1 LKTIQLNK
9 YTTRDRTC
17 DGADIPKRD
26 ESGLGDQSGG
36 IEQSIGDCRMPG
48 HRSRGTFQRIA
59 IQSGDCA
66 HKALSA
72 MLQEKEMFPMPIFRP
87 LQMSL
92 WLLGFVDA
100 CEQEDQ
106 QH

>member
-1 LKTIQLNK
+1 
-9 YTTRDRTC
+9 
-17 DGADIPKRD
+17 
-26 ESGLGDQSGG
+26 
-36 IEQSIGDCRMPG
+36 
-48 HRSRGTFQRIA
+48 
-59 IQSGDCA
+59 
-66 HKALSA
+66 